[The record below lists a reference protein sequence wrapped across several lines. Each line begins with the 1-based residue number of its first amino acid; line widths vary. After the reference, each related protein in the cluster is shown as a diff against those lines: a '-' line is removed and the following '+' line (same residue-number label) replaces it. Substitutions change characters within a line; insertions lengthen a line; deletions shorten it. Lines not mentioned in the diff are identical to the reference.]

1 MKKLVKYSVYGLG
14 SLISLILVVMAIVA
28 LTFNPNDY
36 KQKVIDLVQEKK
48 GRTLKL
54 DGDIK
59 LAFWPKIGADLGK
72 ISLSEHQNNKEFA
85 AVEGVKVSLAL
96 LPLLKKELIVDTIY
110 IDGAKANIVKYKDG
124 TTNFD
129 DLLSN
134 DDQKSQDIKFDIDGI
149 NITNSKVSYLDEA
162 TSAVYNITKLNL
174 KSGRIA
180 LAEPVDLAT
189 DFTISANQAK
199 ITADAQLKGN
209 FLVDSEHKHFVAK
222 GLNANIKGSLLGG
235 KNVDVSL
242 SGDID
247 AKPETQVFL
256 IDQLKLVGSGQFNS
270 ANLRIKLNT
279 PQLNIRSNEVTSKK
293 TTVSFMQDKAGDTL
307 KAYLTLAD
315 IKGSPKSFQSA
326 GITGDISAL
335 QGKRTLSSKFSSPF
349 NGNLDS
355 LIFDLPKLAGTLEIK
370 DPSLPN
376 GGMLGSFDLLA
387 HADIKNELANSN
399 FNLHI
404 DDTKLTGNI
413 AVASFKKP
421 SIKFTLNADKL
432 NLNKLLA
439 SRSPSTAKNTSA
451 KPADLPALKALL
463 LDGKLTVGSI
473 LYNQYQISGLNVG
486 INADGEKL
494 ALSGL
499 DVKVD
504 DSRIKGNLAISQ
516 FAKPLYLFDLD
527 IDQLDADKYTVAS
540 SSDSKT
546 DKPLDLTAL
555 NTLNAEGGLRI
566 GNLKYGKTKAS
577 NIRIGMKADGKKLSL
592 NPLVANVNDSQINA
606 SLDISRF
613 NDPTYHFNVNI
624 DKLDADRYLTHSNAN
639 NKSSGD
645 APIDL
650 SALRKLSASGEAKIG
665 WLKLANVKTENVYVA
680 LKVEGGEATLSPF
693 SANLY
698 QGNMSGMLKVDARTT
713 PNIAFKQSMN
723 AVSIGP
729 LMVDAINND
738 MLEGKGTVNID
749 ITTQGNSVTALK
761 KALTGSASLSLA
773 DGAIKGIDIAGSIR
787 DLKNKVNLLKAKDSL
802 NADSKKKTDFSE
814 LTASFNIKNGVAHN
828 EDLSMKA
835 PILRLGKGDN
845 RGDIDI
851 ANETINY
858 LAKPTIVNS
867 LKGQDGADLNALA
880 GFAIP
885 IKITGPFTSPKY
897 GMDFTAIGA
906 ALAKSNLLDK
916 VGDGK
921 GAVVKDMLNSTNKAD
936 VLKSLLNKNTADPAA
951 PPAAPTPPANANDT
965 SQTTSTT
972 EAPKSTEDQI
982 KEKAAKKLKNLLK
995 F

>member
-1 MKKLVKYSVYGLG
+1 M
-14 SLISLILVVMAIVA
+14 
-28 LTFNPNDY
+28 
-36 KQKVIDLVQEKK
+36 
-48 GRTLKL
+48 
-54 DGDIK
+54 
-59 LAFWPKIGADLGK
+59 
-72 ISLSEHQNNKEFA
+72 
-85 AVEGVKVSLAL
+85 
-96 LPLLKKELIVDTIY
+96 
-110 IDGAKANIVKYKDG
+110 
-124 TTNFD
+124 
-129 DLLSN
+129 
-134 DDQKSQDIKFDIDGI
+134 
-149 NITNSKVSYLDEA
+149 
-162 TSAVYNITKLNL
+162 
-174 KSGRIA
+174 
-180 LAEPVDLAT
+180 
-189 DFTISANQAK
+189 
-199 ITADAQLKGN
+199 
-209 FLVDSEHKHFVAK
+209 
-222 GLNANIKGSLLGG
+222 
-235 KNVDVSL
+235 
-242 SGDID
+242 
-247 AKPETQVFL
+247 
-256 IDQLKLVGSGQFNS
+256 
-270 ANLRIKLNT
+270 
-279 PQLNIRSNEVTSKK
+279 
-293 TTVSFMQDKAGDTL
+293 
-307 KAYLTLAD
+307 
-315 IKGSPKSFQSA
+315 
-326 GITGDISAL
+326 
-335 QGKRTLSSKFSSPF
+335 
-349 NGNLDS
+349 
-355 LIFDLPKLAGTLEIK
+355 
-370 DPSLPN
+370 
-376 GGMLGSFDLLA
+376 
-387 HADIKNELANSN
+387 
-399 FNLHI
+399 
-404 DDTKLTGNI
+404 
-413 AVASFKKP
+413 
-421 SIKFTLNADKL
+421 
-432 NLNKLLA
+432 
-439 SRSPSTAKNTSA
+439 
-451 KPADLPALKALL
+451 

-624 DKLDADRYLTHSNAN
+624 DKLDADRYLTQSNTN

-885 IKITGPFTSPKY
+885 IKITGSFTSPKY

>member
-1 MKKLVKYSVYGLG
+1 MEKLVKYSAYGLG

-72 ISLSEHQNNKEFA
+72 ISLSEHQNNKAFA
-85 AVEGVKVSLAL
+85 AVDGVKVSLAL

-199 ITADAQLKGN
+199 MTADAQLKGN
-209 FLVDSEHKHFVAK
+209 FLVDSENNHFVAK
-222 GLNANIKGSLLGG
+222 GLNARIKGALLGG
-235 KNVDVSL
+235 KNVNVSL

-256 IDQLKLVGSGQFNS
+256 INQLKLVGSGQFNS
-270 ANLRIKLNT
+270 ANLHIELNT

-293 TTVSFMQDKAGDTL
+293 TTVSFTQEKAGDTL
-307 KAYLTLAD
+307 KAHLALAD

-355 LIFDLPKLAGTLEIK
+355 LIFDLPKLVGTLEIK

-376 GGMLGSFDLLA
+376 AGMQGSFDLLA

-404 DDTKLTGNI
+404 DDTKLTGNV

-421 SIKFTLNADKL
+421 SIKFILNADKL

-439 SRSPSTAKNTSA
+439 SSNPSTAKNTSA
-451 KPADLPALKALL
+451 KPADLTALKALL
-463 LDGKLTVGSI
+463 LDGKLSVGSI
-473 LYNQYQISGLNVG
+473 LYKQYQISGLNVG

-516 FAKPLYLFDLD
+516 FVQPLYLFDLD

-555 NTLNAEGGLRI
+555 NTLNAEGSLRI

-592 NPLVANVNDSQINA
+592 NPLVANVNDSQVNA
-606 SLDISRF
+606 AVDISRF

-624 DKLDADRYLTHSNAN
+624 DKLDADRYLTQSNTN

-645 APIDL
+645 TPIDL

-698 QGNMSGMLKVDARTT
+698 QGNMSGILKVDARTT

-897 GMDFTAIGA
+897 GMDFAAIGA

-936 VLKSLLNKNTADPAA
+936 VLKNLLNKNTSDPAA
-951 PPAAPTPPANANDT
+951 PAAPTPPANANDT